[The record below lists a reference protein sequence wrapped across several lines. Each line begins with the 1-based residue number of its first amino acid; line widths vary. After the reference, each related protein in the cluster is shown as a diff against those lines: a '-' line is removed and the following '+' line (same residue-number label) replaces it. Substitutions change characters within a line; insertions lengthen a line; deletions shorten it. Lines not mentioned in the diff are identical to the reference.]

1 MKLNTH
7 TIKNNFFRII
17 ILSDTHSYL
26 NPLIYN
32 LINKDDY
39 VIHAG
44 DILDHEILT
53 NIKLMSKKLYAVN
66 GNNDDYTELNDV
78 EIITTSIG
86 NIVVTHGHKHY
97 PDYHDSLRRAYPE
110 ALIIVYGHTHHH
122 TLDMTKKPYIVN
134 PGAARKTRTQG
145 GASCIILSNSSNGF
159 NLELKKFNLNQ

>member
-7 TIKNNFFRII
+7 TIKNNFFTII

-32 LINKDDY
+32 LINKDHY

-134 PGAARKTRTQG
+134 PGAAGKTRTQG

>member
-66 GNNDDYTELNDV
+66 GNNDDVIYVSSE
-78 EIITTSIG
+78 
-86 NIVVTHGHKHY
+86 
-97 PDYHDSLRRAYPE
+97 AYLFIFIWVMCFPSFH
-110 ALIIVYGHTHHH
+110 VCDGYNVG
-122 TLDMTKKPYIVN
+122 
-134 PGAARKTRTQG
+134 
-145 GASCIILSNSSNGF
+145 
-159 NLELKKFNLNQ
+159 